1 MSDRRD
7 WIILALFGAL
17 LFWLLWTVYSPC
29 DGPNPPKYCSSCAA
43 PVGYSNGQRAY
54 KVRLGDNEPS
64 MLRADRIE
72 RRDGCVLFWRQDR
85 IDTILCEGGVGTLIV
100 TEVYE

>member
-1 MSDRRD
+1 MRWAIFVSLLV
-7 WIILALFGAL
+7 IGAL
-17 LFWLLWTVYSPC
+17 AYHDATKAVT
-29 DGPNPPKYCSSCAA
+29 
-43 PVGYSNGQRAY
+43 YSNGQRAY